1 MIEPGE
7 RSFGES
13 ESERE
18 LPAAAEPAEAMLESR
33 ESREAR
39 AASHLLVR
47 VGGYVC
53 ALPLAAVRRVVRALT
68 LHPLPGSAA
77 ELKGLAEYGGE
88 PLPVLDLARLVRA
101 PQGAN
106 PAYPVTV
113 VVWAGPPEARELVG
127 LAADAALELARLP
140 ASARWQQWQ
149 QADTRP
155 RGGGTAVSPE
165 SGPPLA
171 GFVAGEAV
179 VGGEVVRVVN
189 LEALGGLG

>member
-1 MIEPGE
+1 MIEPDE
-7 RSFGES
+7 RSSG
-13 ESERE
+13 
-18 LPAAAEPAEAMLESR
+18 
-33 ESREAR
+33 
-39 AASHLLVR
+39 ASHLLVR

-140 ASARWQQWQ
+140 ASAQWQQWQ

-155 RGGGTAVSPE
+155 RGGGTALLPE
-165 SGPPLA
+165 SGSPLA